1 MEKNLDT
8 DFVVRTVLTALSK
21 AFDFILH
28 DLLAIIDYCPL
39 GQMLSTASSLKKN
52 RKFTLFAKD
61 LDQMGSPVQTVYF
74 YSNHVRMELGV
85 SKCGVLVQK

>member
-8 DFVVRTVLTALSK
+8 DFVVRAVLTALSK

-39 GQMLSTASSLKKN
+39 GQMLSTASSLKKIEN
-52 RKFTLFAKD
+52 LQKRALRFFCDDYEISHQNFNIICQGSGPNGFTSSNCLF
-61 LDQMGSPVQTVYF
+61 L
-74 YSNHVRMELGV
+74 
-85 SKCGVLVQK
+85 